1 MQVVSQLIKHH
12 EDFDLLGVAPPDWK
26 HDNERG
32 LSAVEDRDPRVRE
45 ICGVRKFRIRV
56 FREIRG
62 LKQA

>member
-56 FREIRG
+56 FS
-62 LKQA
+62 